1 LSAGLTYSRCPSG
14 NDRIVATGVISNNL
28 YIELSINSILFI
40 FMDYAHL
47 AVKHQDEV
55 KKEALKAK
63 GSPMINV
70 STTNEL

>member
-1 LSAGLTYSRCPSG
+1 
-14 NDRIVATGVISNNL
+14 
-28 YIELSINSILFI
+28 
-40 FMDYAHL
+40 MDYAHL